1 MLKYALILERETLEP
16 VQKVPYKRS
25 GLFGV
30 IQGGSHGLDPSEVIL
45 SFFEPMDRVSHVYFV
60 KFVIRNANQQN

>member
-30 IQGGSHGLDPSEVIL
+30 IQGGSQGFDRSESIL
-45 SFFEPMDRVSHVYFV
+45 SFFEPMDRVSHVYFI
-60 KFVIRNANQQN
+60 KFVLRGANQQN